1 MGFSKYPRQR
11 GASAIGLLISLTI
24 VVYGAYV
31 AIQFV
36 PQHIEAAQVET
47 ILENVEQMHGQR
59 AFPDPGAVR
68 SAIEKQL
75 FINQMQAIGDRF
87 TVSSSGG
94 SYRISVSYDRELN
107 LLFTTV
113 PRPFRKTV
121 TLQ

>member
-1 MGFSKYPRQR
+1 
-11 GASAIGLLISLTI
+11 
-24 VVYGAYV
+24 
-31 AIQFV
+31 
-36 PQHIEAAQVET
+36 
-47 ILENVEQMHGQR
+47 
-59 AFPDPGAVR
+59 
-68 SAIEKQL
+68 
-75 FINQMQAIGDRF
+75 MQAIGDRF